1 MVVMSIKA
9 CYGVM
14 KFMNN
19 FSGGFRMRLIWSYWE
34 NIIYCTRYFHK
45 KKKNALLL
53 NQCIVTIICMQDYY
67 TN

>member
-1 MVVMSIKA
+1 MSIKA

-45 KKKNALLL
+45 KKKRNALLL